1 MTSVTLGLVI
11 VFALRHAGLTKTTQ
25 VTLGPGE
32 DIVLGCLALAI
43 AFVLRSGRDRRL
55 VERRRE
61 RKAAKGKEKAGPPRW
76 QQALGRGSAR
86 TTFVVGALLTLPGA
100 TYVTALYRIAD
111 ENLADPLTVLIVLAF
126 NVIML
131 MLLEIPL
138 LAYTFAPGLDPE
150 GDRALQA
157 QAERTRPHLG
167 DTRRGDPRRLLM
179 VARGVIALL
188 ALSARALSRN
198 VASRWRSQP
207 QPPSTSTWAASC
219 CSQASPSSSSRASG

>member
-1 MTSVTLGLVI
+1 MGDVFLLAFLAALYPTLLAATTVMLLLPHPKRLLLGYLCGAAMTSITLGLVI

-61 RKAAKGKEKAGPPRW
+61 RKAAKGKDKAGPPRW

-100 TYVTALYRIAD
+100 TYITALYRISD
-111 ENLADPLTVLIVLAF
+111 ENLADPLTVLVVLAF
-126 NVIML
+126 NAIML
-131 MLLEIPL
+131 MLLEVPL
-138 LAYTFAPGLDPE
+138 LAYTFAPDWTPK
-150 GDRALQA
+150 AI
-157 QAERTRPHLG
+157 ERFKHKLSERGRTWGIRIATTLG
-167 DTRRGDPRRLLM
+167 ILM
-179 VARGVIALL
+179 IARGVIALI
-188 ALSARALSRN
+188 A
-198 VASRWRSQP
+198 
-207 QPPSTSTWAASC
+207 
-219 CSQASPSSSSRASG
+219 

>member
-1 MTSVTLGLVI
+1 MGDVFLLAFLAALYPSLLAATTVMLLLPHPKRLLLGYLCGAAMTSITLGLVI

-25 VTLGPGE
+25 VSLGPGE

-61 RKAAKGKEKAGPPRW
+61 RKAAKGKDKAGPPRW

-100 TYVTALYRIAD
+100 TYITALYRISD
-111 ENLADPLTVLIVLAF
+111 ENLADPLTVLVVLAF
-126 NVIML
+126 NAIML

-138 LAYTFAPGLDPE
+138 LAYTFAPDWTPKAIERFKHKLSERGRSWGIRVATIL
-150 GDRALQA
+150 GAL
-157 QAERTRPHLG
+157 
-167 DTRRGDPRRLLM
+167 M
-179 VARGVIALL
+179 IARGIVTL
-188 ALSARALSRN
+188 
-198 VASRWRSQP
+198 VA
-207 QPPSTSTWAASC
+207 
-219 CSQASPSSSSRASG
+219 

>member
-1 MTSVTLGLVI
+1 VGDVFLLAFLAALYPSLLAATTVMLLLPHPKRLLLGYLCGAAMTSITLGLVI

-25 VTLGPGE
+25 VSLGPGE

-61 RKAAKGKEKAGPPRW
+61 RKAAKGKDKAGPPRW

-100 TYVTALYRIAD
+100 TYITALYRISD
-111 ENLADPLTVLIVLAF
+111 ENLADPLTVLVVLAF
-126 NVIML
+126 NAIML

-138 LAYTFAPGLDPE
+138 LAYTFAPDWTPKAIERFKHKLSERGRSWGIRVATIL
-150 GDRALQA
+150 GAL
-157 QAERTRPHLG
+157 
-167 DTRRGDPRRLLM
+167 M
-179 VARGVIALL
+179 IARGIVTL
-188 ALSARALSRN
+188 
-198 VASRWRSQP
+198 VA
-207 QPPSTSTWAASC
+207 
-219 CSQASPSSSSRASG
+219 